1 MPITARAFRAYFG
14 PKKALPPRRNSR
26 RWFPSFP
33 AVRETGNLLRS
44 RSPHR
49 GRACCRRSIAGLDCP
64 KPRCRVDVGPS
75 REQVGHEQ
83 HHTLDLAIPPQGACH
98 RTAPS
103 SGRCREDAAWLQ
115 DFVKHSSSDYGCLKS
130 FQMSESLGQALARQ
144 RSASS
149 RSACCFRWRGLRRRC
164 HASRSSRL
172 LIKGAQLIS
181 DRVQF
186 RVREGLLFFE
196 PR

>member
-1 MPITARAFRAYFG
+1 FAAPPGRQESILPEINFKSDRECPSPRARFAPISDQKR
-14 PKKALPPRRNSR
+14 PCPPRRNSR

-33 AVRETGNLLRS
+33 TASFPTVRETGNLLRS
-44 RSPHR
+44 RSSHR

-130 FQMSESLGQALARQ
+130 FQRSE
-144 RSASS
+144 
-149 RSACCFRWRGLRRRC
+149 
-164 HASRSSRL
+164 
-172 LIKGAQLIS
+172 
-181 DRVQF
+181 
-186 RVREGLLFFE
+186 
-196 PR
+196 